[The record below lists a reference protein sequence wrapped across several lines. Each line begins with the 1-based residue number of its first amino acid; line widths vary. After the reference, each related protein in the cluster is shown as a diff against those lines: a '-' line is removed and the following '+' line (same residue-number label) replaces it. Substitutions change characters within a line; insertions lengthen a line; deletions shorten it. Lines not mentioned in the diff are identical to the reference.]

1 VEERPDGA
9 PGGEAREEELDPG
22 RRDPGQRDP
31 DERDPSERTLA
42 DELIP
47 VFYAQLKRL
56 AHRERSRV
64 GAGATLQTTALVHE
78 AYLRLRGSTGWQD
91 DAHFLRAAALAM
103 RHALVNHAE
112 ARVAAKRGGG
122 ARHLPLTESLGL
134 ATPLPPDETVLALD
148 EALRRLARES
158 ARLALVVECR
168 FFAGYDERAT
178 ARALDLSER
187 TVRRDWT
194 LARAWLYRALQQAP
208 ADPP

>member
-1 VEERPDGA
+1 MEEDLDASAARPAGDRGD
-9 PGGEAREEELDPG
+9 DP
-22 RRDPGQRDP
+22 
-31 DERDPSERTLA
+31 PSGVRSLA
-42 DELIP
+42 DELLP
-47 VFYAQLKRL
+47 VFYTQLKRL

-64 GAGATLQTTALVHE
+64 GAGGTLQTTALVHE
-78 AYLRLRGSTGWQD
+78 AYLKLRGSGGWQD

-122 ARHLPLTESLGL
+122 APHEPLAESLS
-134 ATPLPPDETVLALD
+134 LPSMRAPDETMLALD
-148 EALRRLARES
+148 QALGRLAKES
-158 ARLALVVECR
+158 ARLARVVECR

-194 LARAWLYRALQQAP
+194 LARAWLYRELQ
-208 ADPP
+208 DSTGRG

>member
-1 VEERPDGA
+1 VEEDIDASPTPPADDRPDDVA
-9 PGGEAREEELDPG
+9 PGVR
-22 RRDPGQRDP
+22 
-31 DERDPSERTLA
+31 SLA
-42 DELIP
+42 DELLPI
-47 VFYAQLKRL
+47 FYTQLKRL

-64 GAGATLQTTALVHE
+64 GAGGTLQTTALVHE
-78 AYLRLRGSTGWQD
+78 AYLKLRGSGGWQD

-122 ARHLPLTESLGL
+122 ATHLPLTPSL
-134 ATPLPPDETVLALD
+134 TLPPTEAPDETMLALD
-148 EALRRLARES
+148 EALHRLAKESSRLAR
-158 ARLALVVECR
+158 VVECR

-194 LARAWLYRALQQAP
+194 LARAWLYRELQASTESG
-208 ADPP
+208 